1 VSSAGGSFGSV
12 SLHVGTDWHV
22 QCNTYE
28 NTTPILTVDAGDCGV
43 SVSIAGRTVIGAE
56 AVAFARE
63 LAREAA
69 RFAAECERLHA
80 AHTGHQAA

>member
-1 VSSAGGSFGSV
+1 MSSTGGSFGSV

-22 QCNTYE
+22 QCSTYPD
-28 NTTPILTVDAGDCGV
+28 TTPILSVDAGHCGV
-43 SVSIAGRTVIGAE
+43 SVSIAGRAAISAA

-63 LAREAA
+63 LASETA
-69 RFAAECERLHA
+69 RFAPECERLHA